1 MYRST
6 MMSNLLDYI
15 IFVQNG
21 IDQVRR
27 NITMHIDEDNNGGSF
42 VDLDDSVKSRARLE
56 GYKKEQPIIETALLG
71 DLLKATMAHDKP
83 KRIVVKM
90 DIEGFECRAILG
102 KKYIK
107 RYCLI
112 TIEVFLYIYLGPPK
126 IFKSSFLYLRLKRY
140 FQTISYHSC
149 GNGMVFQS

>member
-1 MYRST
+1 
-6 MMSNLLDYI
+6 MSNLLDNI

-71 DLLKATMAHDKP
+71 DLLKATMAHDNP
-83 KRIVVKM
+83 TRIVVKM

-102 KKYIK
+102 KKYFREIVLQQKHYMFLQLSNIK
-107 RYCLI
+107 DGHVSVR
-112 TIEVFLYIYLGPPK
+112 
-126 IFKSSFLYLRLKRY
+126 
-140 FQTISYHSC
+140 
-149 GNGMVFQS
+149 